1 MIREATI
8 DDAARIAEIDV
19 FSSRYAYKRILSEE
33 CFLWKEPLLS
43 GREREDIQTM
53 EQAGNQ
59 IYKNIFM

>member
-33 CFLWKEPLLS
+33 CFL
-43 GREREDIQTM
+43 
-53 EQAGNQ
+53 
-59 IYKNIFM
+59 